1 MFARTYQRK
10 GEQARERERKRER
23 EKAKKQKKK
32 LVINIKKY
40 TNYTKNDRVC
50 VRARSSLDVSNNA

>member
-1 MFARTYQRK
+1 MCSRARTNGKESKREKEK
-10 GEQARERERKRER
+10 GRER